1 MEAWMAQKILVAH
14 DLSDS
19 ADEALRQGAER
30 ARSEGATL
38 GVIYVGPE
46 LPGLAPFLQE
56 VTTQA
61 LTDAAT
67 YKKQLDEMLRA
78 RTVRVLGAAA
88 PFDALVETGSA
99 AARIVDSAERWAA
112 DLLVVGSVGASGLK
126 RLLIGSVAERVM
138 RYAHCPVL
146 VVRPAVPGGKVLAA
160 TDLSD
165 PSLPAI
171 RAGADEAR
179 RRGTRLHVIHVID
192 FSPASWASAAGSPFG
207 IGIPVPAQAARAEHA
222 ETLGKVLDETLERL
236 GVEGEAVVEFGGA
249 AAEVLRT
256 AESLPADLLVVG
268 SRGRTGLARIA
279 IGSVAE
285 AIVRGAPCSVLVV
298 RLG

>member
-1 MEAWMAQKILVAH
+1 
-14 DLSDS
+14 
-19 ADEALRQGAER
+19 
-30 ARSEGATL
+30 
-38 GVIYVGPE
+38 
-46 LPGLAPFLQE
+46 
-56 VTTQA
+56 
-61 LTDAAT
+61 
-67 YKKQLDEMLRA
+67 
-78 RTVRVLGAAA
+78 
-88 PFDALVETGSA
+88 
-99 AARIVDSAERWAA
+99 
-112 DLLVVGSVGASGLK
+112 
-126 RLLIGSVAERVM
+126 M

-165 PSLPAI
+165 PSLPPI

-207 IGIPVPAQAARAEHA
+207 IGIPVPAQAVRAEHA
-222 ETLGKVLDETLERL
+222 ETLGKALDETLERL
-236 GVEGEAVVEFGGA
+236 GVEGETLVAFGGA

-285 AIVRGAPCSVLVV
+285 AIVRRAPCSVLVV

>member
-1 MEAWMAQKILVAH
+1 MAQKILVAH

-19 ADEALRQGAER
+19 ADEALRQGAEW

-56 VTTQA
+56 ATVQA

-67 YKKQLDEMLRA
+67 YKKRLDEMLRA
-78 RTVRVLGAAA
+78 RTERVLGSAAT
-88 PFDALVETGSA
+88 PFEALVETGSA

-146 VVRPAVPGGKVLAA
+146 VVRPTAPSGKVLAA

-165 PSLPAI
+165 LSLPAI

-179 RRGTRLHVIHVID
+179 RRGARLQVIHVID
-192 FSPASWASAAGSPFG
+192 FSPASWASAAGGPFG
-207 IGIPVPAQAARAEHA
+207 IAIPVPAQAARAEHA
-222 ETLGKVLDETLERL
+222 ETLGKMLDETLERL
-236 GVEGEAVVEFGGA
+236 GVEGEAQVEFGGA

-256 AESLPADLLVVG
+256 AESLPAELLVVG